1 MSNREA
7 VRYFYDVESRIFDQW
22 ELPADVEPDNSVKV
36 RFILAESGHVSSAEV
51 VQSSDPALNESVLAA
66 IHRAEPFP
74 EMSHQAKCLDGQPL
88 FGTFRNPTAAR

>member
-1 MSNREA
+1 MSNPEA
-7 VRYFYDVESRIFDQW
+7 VQYFYDVELRIFEQW
-22 ELPADVEPDNSVKV
+22 ILPADVEPDNSVNV

-74 EMSHQAKCLDGQPL
+74 EMSAEASCLSRLPIV
-88 FGTFRNPTAAR
+88 GTFRNPKANR